1 MRNSCDCPCRVA
13 TERVHANIRYC
24 PTPGTDLIS
33 LMGNGAAGWQ
43 LMFCATDALE
53 LVLVD
58 AVPSTSKVNARDAT
72 FPPLLAFAFELVSLF
87 AVA

>member
-1 MRNSCDCPCRVA
+1 
-13 TERVHANIRYC
+13 
-24 PTPGTDLIS
+24 
-33 LMGNGAAGWQ
+33 MGNGAAGWQ